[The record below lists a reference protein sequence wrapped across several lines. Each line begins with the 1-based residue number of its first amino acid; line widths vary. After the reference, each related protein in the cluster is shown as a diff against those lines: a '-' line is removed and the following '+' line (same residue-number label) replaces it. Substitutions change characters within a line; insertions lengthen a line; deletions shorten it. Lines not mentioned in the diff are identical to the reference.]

1 MLPLNANS
9 LSERKGD
16 LRSRKIARFGLVIS
30 LSLVM
35 TIAFQKNDAVA
46 QETTNHYRQWAF
58 IQLNDLD
65 QFYCLDELNYK
76 ESRWNPKA
84 KNGITPKRIA
94 ELAGQIHCV
103 ALIDWLTTKCA
114 HFRSQCDRKAALKC
128 TGCRSVAYCSKEH
141 QTADWEVHRHDCKS
155 ISTYRKTLAAQV
167 APLGK
172 STKKKNKK
180 GRRK

>member
-35 TIAFQKNDAVA
+35 TIAFQKNDSVA
-46 QETTNHYRQWAF
+46 KETTNHYRQWAF

-84 KNGITPKRIA
+84 KNGSHYGIPQGRSKYLSRVD
-94 ELAGQIHCV
+94 GYKQ
-103 ALIDWLTTKCA
+103 IDWQLKYIEKRYSNPCNALA
-114 HFRSQCDRKAALKC
+114 HHK
-128 TGCRSVAYCSKEH
+128 
-141 QTADWEVHRHDCKS
+141 
-155 ISTYRKTLAAQV
+155 I
-167 APLGK
+167 
-172 STKKKNKK
+172 K
-180 GRRK
+180 GWY

>member
-35 TIAFQKNDAVA
+35 TIAFQKNVSVA
-46 QETTNHYRQWAF
+46 KETTNHYRQWAF

-84 KNGITPKRIA
+84 KNGSHYGIPQGRSKYLSRVD
-94 ELAGQIHCV
+94 GYKQ
-103 ALIDWLTTKCA
+103 IDWQLKYIEKRYSNPCNALA
-114 HFRSQCDRKAALKC
+114 HHK
-128 TGCRSVAYCSKEH
+128 
-141 QTADWEVHRHDCKS
+141 
-155 ISTYRKTLAAQV
+155 I
-167 APLGK
+167 
-172 STKKKNKK
+172 K
-180 GRRK
+180 GWY

>member
-30 LSLVM
+30 LFIVLN
-35 TIAFQKNDAVA
+35 TAFLKIDSVYAD
-46 QETTNHYRQWAF
+46 TTNHYRQWAF

-84 KNGITPKRIA
+84 RNGSHYGIPQGRSKYLLKA
-94 ELAGQIHCV
+94 NGYKQ
-103 ALIDWLTTKCA
+103 IDWQLKYIKERYSNPCNALA
-114 HFRSQCDRKAALKC
+114 HHK
-128 TGCRSVAYCSKEH
+128 
-141 QTADWEVHRHDCKS
+141 
-155 ISTYRKTLAAQV
+155 I
-167 APLGK
+167 
-172 STKKKNKK
+172 K
-180 GRRK
+180 GWY

>member
-35 TIAFQKNDAVA
+35 TIAFQKNDVQAL
-46 QETTNHYRQWAF
+46 ETTNHYRQWAF
-58 IQLNDLD
+58 IQLNNLD

-84 KNGITPKRIA
+84 KNGSHYGIPQGRSKW
-94 ELAGQIHCV
+94 LSKVDGYKQ
-103 ALIDWLTTKCA
+103 IDWQLKYIEKRYSNPCNALA
-114 HFRSQCDRKAALKC
+114 HHK
-128 TGCRSVAYCSKEH
+128 
-141 QTADWEVHRHDCKS
+141 
-155 ISTYRKTLAAQV
+155 I
-167 APLGK
+167 
-172 STKKKNKK
+172 K
-180 GRRK
+180 GWY